1 VFVLFEVEYSEY
13 GMRHFLFSIVIFWG
27 LSVPAIADDFDK
39 GVTAYSNGD
48 YISAIQFWTPL
59 AERGNNLAQ
68 YNLGVVYEHGEG
80 VPKDAKIAVKWYT
93 LAAEQGDATAQF
105 SLGLIYRNGKGIP
118 QNYET
123 AVKWYTFAAEQGYT
137 KAQYNLGLMHYNG
150 EGVLLD
156 FVYAHMWA
164 DISASKGSGLAM
176 KLLKLLTEK
185 MNSTQIAEA
194 HVLAKKC
201 IDKNYN
207 DC

>member
-1 VFVLFEVEYSEY
+1 
-13 GMRHFLFSIVIFWG
+13 M
-27 LSVPAIADDFDK
+27 
-39 GVTAYSNGD
+39 
-48 YISAIQFWTPL
+48 
-59 AERGNNLAQ
+59 
-68 YNLGVVYEHGEG
+68 YEHGEG
-80 VPKDAKIAVKWYT
+80 VPQDSKTAVKWYT

-137 KAQYNLGLMHYNG
+137 KAQYNLGLMYYNG
-150 EGVLLD
+150 EGVLTD

-164 DISASKGSGLAM
+164 DISASKGSRLAI

-185 MNSTQIAEA
+185 MNSTQIPQP
-194 HVLAKKC
+194 HVLAGKC

-207 DC
+207 E

>member
-1 VFVLFEVEYSEY
+1 MFEVEYSEY
-13 GMRHFLFSIVIFWG
+13 GMRHFLFSIVIYWG
-27 LSVPAIADDFDK
+27 LSVSAIADDFDK

-105 SLGLIYRNGKGIP
+105 SLGLIDRNGKGIP

-137 KAQYNLGLMHYNG
+137 KAQYNLGLMYYNG

>member
-1 VFVLFEVEYSEY
+1 
-13 GMRHFLFSIVIFWG
+13 MRHFLFSIVIFWG

-137 KAQYNLGLMHYNG
+137 KAQYNLGLMYYNG

-156 FVYAHMWA
+156 FVYAHMWGNLAGSNGNELGAKVRDFVEKKMTPA
-164 DISASKGSGLAM
+164 DISTAQKLAR
-176 KLLKLLTEK
+176 EC
-185 MNSTQIAEA
+185 
-194 HVLAKKC
+194 VR
-201 IDKNYN
+201 KNYKG
-207 DC
+207 C

>member
-1 VFVLFEVEYSEY
+1 
-13 GMRHFLFSIVIFWG
+13 MRHFLFSIVIFWG

-80 VPKDAKIAVKWYT
+80 VPKDAQIAVKWYT

-137 KAQYNLGLMHYNG
+137 KAQYNLGLMYYNG